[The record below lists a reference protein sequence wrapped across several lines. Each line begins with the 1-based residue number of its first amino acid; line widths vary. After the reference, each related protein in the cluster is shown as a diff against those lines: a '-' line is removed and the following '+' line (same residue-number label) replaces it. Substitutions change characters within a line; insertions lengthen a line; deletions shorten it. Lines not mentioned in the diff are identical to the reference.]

1 MPSGNAAVAR
11 EEVELSFK
19 RYILEKTED
28 FEREPMADLYRVN
41 LLGQM
46 LDRYD
51 ALMDRG
57 MNAEAALQRTQ
68 DDFADIPRRMRRE
81 GFEELNAPTSS
92 GRWEQLTEDEAAA
105 YVKQSSNYQH
115 RVAMGAA
122 LCSACVAPLMAFTG
136 LMMFISDSMADVG
149 GTLGLVGMFGMIG
162 MGIYCLTTAK
172 RPKNRAK
179 IRNGE
184 FSLSPRLRKKLMML
198 KEAADEK
205 TRRKRG
211 RGIALLATC
220 VIPIFLGA
228 ALDSLGNSQF
238 SNYPL
243 AVIGVA
249 AMFLMI
255 GLGVYD
261 VTAASGEKK
270 PLSELLNDD

>member
-19 RYILEKTED
+19 RYILERTED

-105 YVKQSSNYQH
+105 YVKQSSDYQH

-122 LCSACVAPLMAFTG
+122 LCSACVAPLMAFTS
-136 LMMFISDSMADVG
+136 LMTMISDSMAGVG

-228 ALDSLGNSQF
+228 ALDDLGNSQF

-270 PLSELLNDD
+270 SLSELLKDD